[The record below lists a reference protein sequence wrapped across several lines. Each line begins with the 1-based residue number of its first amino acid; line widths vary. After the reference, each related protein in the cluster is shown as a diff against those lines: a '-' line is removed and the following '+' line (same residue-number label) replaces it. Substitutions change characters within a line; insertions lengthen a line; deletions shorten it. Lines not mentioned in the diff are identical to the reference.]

1 MQFFKIW
8 LWLFGLLS
16 KMYTNNNAR
25 RTSILAVTVPNEG
38 IFLENKC
45 FKSISAGKATHEFE

>member
-1 MQFFKIW
+1 
-8 LWLFGLLS
+8 
-16 KMYTNNNAR
+16 MYTNNNAR